1 MQTSATFGKLVKA
14 YAKHPR
20 YIDSEGGTRS
30 GKTYSA
36 LQLLILV
43 VMHDVEPTANS
54 VVAESLPHLKRG
66 AIRDFKKIMTAEG
79 WWDDNRW
86 NISDKI
92 YTFPSG
98 AIIEFFGSDS
108 PAKVH
113 GPARDRL
120 FLNEAQNIKWEVAR
134 QLFVRTRGT
143 IIFDYNPTAPFW
155 AHEKIK
161 ARANCISIHSTY
173 LDNPFLTPE
182 QVAEIEAN
190 RSDKNWWRVYGEGKV
205 GQLEGLIYPDVQVI
219 DELPEVSGGML
230 DTYGLDFGFTNDPTA
245 CVHCLID
252 SRKRELYL
260 DQVIYQRGLLNRDIV
275 ARFEASG
282 VPKRGKV
289 IYADAAEPKSIAEL
303 AQYGYAVKPS
313 YKATRIVEQLAF
325 VQQYRIFVTKGSLDL
340 LREIRGYCW
349 QTDKDGNPINEPS
362 PFNDHCMDA
371 LRYAVFTPQAAFRRG
386 GISVTVLPNRR

>member
-1 MQTSATFGKLVKA
+1 MQTSATFSKLAQA
-14 YAKHPR
+14 YAQKPR

-43 VMHDVEPTANS
+43 VQHDRTPTINS
-54 VVAESLPHLKRG
+54 VVAESMPHLKRG
-66 AIRDFKKIMTAEG
+66 AIRDFKEIMVAEG
-79 WWDDNRW
+79 LWDDNRW

-92 YTFPSG
+92 YTFTSG

-155 AHEKIK
+155 AHEQI
-161 ARANCISIHSTY
+161 RPREGCISIHSTY
-173 LDNPFLTPE
+173 KDNPFLTPE
-182 QVAEIEAN
+182 QVAEIESN
-190 RSDKNWWRVYGEGKV
+190 RGDKNWWRVYGEGKV

-219 DELPEVSGGML
+219 DELPEAGGL
-230 DTYGLDFGFTNDPTA
+230 LETYGLDFGFTNDPTA
-245 CVHCLID
+245 CVHCIID
-252 SRKRELYL
+252 TRKRELYL

-275 ARFEASG
+275 ARLEAEG

-303 AQYGYAVKPS
+303 CQYGYNVKPS
-313 YKATRIVEQLAF
+313 YKATKIVEQLAF
-325 VQQYRIFVTKGSLDL
+325 IQQYKIFVTKTSLDL

-349 QTDKDGNPINEPS
+349 STDKDGKPINEAT

-371 LRYAVFTPQAAFRRG
+371 LRYAVFTPQAAFRRASG
-386 GISVTVLPNRR
+386 VSFSIIKHR